1 MWSGGGGCRTS
12 LITDSVLSFQHM
24 RFAAVLFLSGWR
36 VQTLGLVS
44 CSMNYLSVVTATLSA
59 QTSFYVGVF
68 HEKGRCISSGG
79 TMWAGGS
86 V

>member
-1 MWSGGGGCRTS
+1 MVGAEHRS
-12 LITDSVLSFQHM
+12 LQILYSVSSTCALLG
-24 RFAAVLFLSGWR
+24 VLFLSGWR

-68 HEKGRCISSGG
+68 HEKDRCIPSGG